1 MQEKIKQNLVISTL
15 VLRVLILTICSYIVN
30 KKENKRVYTRICKEI
45 LQELYNINYLV
56 KYWKE

>member
-1 MQEKIKQNLVISTL
+1 MQGKIKQNLAISTL
-15 VLRVLILTICSYIVN
+15 VSRVLILTVCSQIIN
-30 KKENKRVYTRICKEI
+30 KKEDKRVYTRICKEI

>member
-1 MQEKIKQNLVISTL
+1 MQGKIKQNLVISTL